1 MCLLFFDTSQVFKKR
16 QQKNILLLVY
26 IDMHRET
33 PRYQENKNGLCVQ
46 RGAQQSLIDLAVTVT
61 TGLPCVSLRIIL

>member
-1 MCLLFFDTSQVFKKR
+1 MCLLFFDISSVFKKR
-16 QQKNILLLVY
+16 RQKNLLLLVY
-26 IDMHRET
+26 RET